1 MGLEF
6 ILPDLFVN
14 IKWKA
19 KKKNHISQKDN
30 SYDTIRSKVRKATSR
45 NYVVW

>member
-1 MGLEF
+1 MGLES

-19 KKKNHISQKDN
+19 KKNHISQKDN
-30 SYDTIRSKVRKATSR
+30 SYDTIRSKVIKATSR